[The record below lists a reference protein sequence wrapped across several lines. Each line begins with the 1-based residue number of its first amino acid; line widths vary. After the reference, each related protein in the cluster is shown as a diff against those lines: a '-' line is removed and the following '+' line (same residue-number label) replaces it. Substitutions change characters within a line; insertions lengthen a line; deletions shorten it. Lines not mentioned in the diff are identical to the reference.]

1 MPFHY
6 LAEAE
11 EFESRTVTRM
21 LFVWEEA
28 TVQSGNIV
36 NIPLKVHKMLY
47 FAEQTGAF
55 CSLGRLYPWT
65 AQADAEVLTL
75 AKSCKGRSNTIEVNR
90 FKLIENKKRVGSRQQ
105 RVVVVGGE
113 FHSTDGFSE
122 AAGRGLA
129 YFEYSTE
136 SVAGLRER
144 RHQGSRKGKQGCGER
159 SRRRFL
165 CFTKKSAQQQTKART
180 RKTLIN
186 AWLFK

>member
-55 CSLGRLYPWT
+55 CSLGRLYP
-65 AQADAEVLTL
+65 
-75 AKSCKGRSNTIEVNR
+75 
-90 FKLIENKKRVGSRQQ
+90 
-105 RVVVVGGE
+105 
-113 FHSTDGFSE
+113 
-122 AAGRGLA
+122 
-129 YFEYSTE
+129 
-136 SVAGLRER
+136 
-144 RHQGSRKGKQGCGER
+144 
-159 SRRRFL
+159 
-165 CFTKKSAQQQTKART
+165 
-180 RKTLIN
+180 
-186 AWLFK
+186 